1 MNHSTR
7 DPLPDLFGANGPPS
21 SAGLA
26 AGSEVQGPGG
36 GSPAVGVNL
45 TANASPYHTTQGSG
59 SQAETSAENP
69 LADNFNHQ
77 QPESMT
83 AGNMG
88 VNNTAPDNSNVAG
101 SDGYAANDAA
111 ANDLRVVIEF
121 ERMITRLSEHIEG
134 GSLMLLNL
142 IMTTI
147 QGGQYNA
154 DMHHFFI
161 REDYDDSIS
170 MFADRLQDVGMEDR
184 EAETLSSA
192 LRLARRLCTP
202 PAYTSYSPTGHAAD
216 RGNVPGS
223 SAPHRASPAMMNTPR
238 PPWSHLALIVPT
250 VSDCAAICMH
260 RVRWFKLLF
269 RRFLDILVS
278 PTSVGGRRSTWDA
291 IAPSAVQCAKDVICR
306 AHS

>member
-88 VNNTAPDNSNVAG
+88 VNNTAPDNSNVVG

-111 ANDLRVVIEF
+111 ANDLRVVIDF

-134 GSLMLLNL
+134 GRGWL
-142 IMTTI
+142 
-147 QGGQYNA
+147 
-154 DMHHFFI
+154 
-161 REDYDDSIS
+161 
-170 MFADRLQDVGMEDR
+170 
-184 EAETLSSA
+184 
-192 LRLARRLCTP
+192 P
-202 PAYTSYSPTGHAAD
+202 HAAQPD
-216 RGNVPGS
+216 HDHHPRRPIQCGY
-223 SAPHRASPAMMNTPR
+223 AS
-238 PPWSHLALIVPT
+238 
-250 VSDCAAICMH
+250 
-260 RVRWFKLLF
+260 LL
-269 RRFLDILVS
+269 
-278 PTSVGGRRSTWDA
+278 
-291 IAPSAVQCAKDVICR
+291 
-306 AHS
+306 HS

>member
-88 VNNTAPDNSNVAG
+88 VNNTAPDNSNVVG

-134 GSLMLLNL
+134 GSLTLLNL

-223 SAPHRASPAMMNTPR
+223 SAPHRASPTMMN
-238 PPWSHLALIVPT
+238 
-250 VSDCAAICMH
+250 
-260 RVRWFKLLF
+260 
-269 RRFLDILVS
+269 
-278 PTSVGGRRSTWDA
+278 
-291 IAPSAVQCAKDVICR
+291 R
-306 AHS
+306 AYS